1 MSQIVE
7 SIEFVDA
14 GEMTPWEHVY
24 RNSSSSHRCSDQT
37 LRVSIE
43 RHGLRV
49 PVVCMRTGGELF
61 ILDGVRRW
69 KTLISAREPVPVT
82 VLENL
87 SPEDAVVRSFH
98 ADPLCREDPMERM
111 YFVNQLSRFRQ
122 GQMTTQEIS
131 DLLLLSQEQVASA
144 KSFPLAQL
152 GAQDLR
158 RLGKGVPLDNE
169 FLQRYRV

>member
-1 MSQIVE
+1 MSKIVE

-14 GEMTPWEHVY
+14 GELTPWEHVY
-24 RNSSSSHRCSDQT
+24 RNSSSSHRCSDKT

-49 PVVCMRTGGELF
+49 PIVCMRTGDALF

-69 KTLISAREPVPVT
+69 KILLSTREPVPVI

-111 YFVNQLSRFRQ
+111 YYVNQLFRFRH
-122 GQMTTQEIS
+122 GRMTSQEIS
-131 DLLLLSQEQVASA
+131 ELLLLSLEQVGCA
-144 KSFPLAQL
+144 KAFPLAQL
-152 GAQDLR
+152 GAQALCK
-158 RLGKGVPLDNE
+158 LGKGVPLDNV
-169 FLQRYRV
+169 FLQKY